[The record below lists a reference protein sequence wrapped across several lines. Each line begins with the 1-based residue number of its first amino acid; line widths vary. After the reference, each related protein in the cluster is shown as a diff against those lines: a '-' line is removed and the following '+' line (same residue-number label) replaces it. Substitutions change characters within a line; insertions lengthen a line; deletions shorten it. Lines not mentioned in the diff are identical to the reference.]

1 MTNPTESGSVSS
13 LQVGTVLTVTL
24 TPAFKLVFLSV
35 LGITVL
41 SMLIGCY
48 LVVAERAVGGAPMSE
63 PETVLMTTCLATFK
77 LGFGAIIG
85 LLGGKAI

>member
-1 MTNPTESGSVSS
+1 MATSPGAGPAPS
-13 LQVGTVLTVTL
+13 QVITVTL
-24 TPAFKLVFLSV
+24 TPTFKLIFLSV

-41 SMLIGCY
+41 SMVLSCY
-48 LVVAERAVGGAPMSE
+48 LWASNPASAEKSALMAA
-63 PETVLMTTCLATFK
+63 LMTTWK

>member
-1 MTNPTESGSVSS
+1 MATPMSS
-13 LQVGTVLTVTL
+13 DAASPKQSSTTITVTL

-41 SMLIGCY
+41 SMVLSCY
-48 LVVAERAVGGAPMSE
+48 LVASGAASE
-63 PETVLMTTCLATFK
+63 DKTALVQACLTTWK